1 MLKKKNKTAITDLNW
16 ATSST
21 LNTKIPLKRQM
32 ILFGQVIMYKL
43 TKVLVGEFTQLSAI
57 LQLHIHPVINLN
69 YLPPASYL
77 P

>member
-1 MLKKKNKTAITDLNW
+1 
-16 ATSST
+16 
-21 LNTKIPLKRQM
+21 
-32 ILFGQVIMYKL
+32 MYKL

>member
-1 MLKKKNKTAITDLNW
+1 
-16 ATSST
+16 
-21 LNTKIPLKRQM
+21 
-32 ILFGQVIMYKL
+32 MYKL
-43 TKVLVGEFTQLSAI
+43 TKVLVGEFTQLAAI